1 MALCLRFRVNAICS
15 RPARRGA
22 GIALLLL
29 GLLGGRAHAQ
39 DSTFARLSQRSQ
51 YAMTL
56 SGTQFSGPG
65 WDKLQ
70 QDIRQSQLVLLG
82 EDHGT
87 AQIPVFATALARE
100 LKPAVYVAEIDQ
112 YQAQDLSQ
120 LATQPGLPTAFQ
132 KAHPMGLAFYSLAEE
147 FELARYLRSQHAA
160 ILGIDQVS
168 LVSTGRFF
176 TMLASKVKNA
186 SAKAYLVK
194 RAAAYQAQDRAK
206 MSKGTGNFSIYQRP
220 SALDSLRSLTR
231 TEGPEVQQMVH
242 DFAASND
249 IYQLNQQGDPRSH
262 QLRINLMKRNL
273 LKGLAAYQ
281 RPGQPLPTMLF
292 KFGAMHVS
300 RGVSLNGGVYDVGNL
315 ALNLADAHD
324 QKSLHIYLMGQRG
337 TRVQGFNPDDF
348 SKNVAAY
355 SSVDELKP
363 FTVPA
368 GSTAWQVFDLR
379 PLRRALRRDQLKVAN
394 YDLEVTL
401 LGYDYLIIIP
411 ETTASHNY

>member
-1 MALCLRFRVNAICS
+1 MTAFYHRAWPLA
-15 RPARRGA
+15 AT
-22 GIALLLL
+22 LLA
-29 GLLGGRAHAQ
+29 GLLGQSAHAQ
-39 DSTFARLSQRSQ
+39 DSTFTRLSQRNQ
-51 YAMTL
+51 YAMML
-56 SGTQFSGPG
+56 SNTQFSGPG

-70 QDIRQSQLVLLG
+70 QDVRQSQLVLLG

-100 LKPAVYVAEIDQ
+100 LKPVVYVAEIDK

-132 KAHPMGLAFYSLAEE
+132 KEHPMGLSFYSWAEE

-160 ILGIDQVS
+160 VLGIDQVS

-176 TMLASKVKNA
+176 TMLASKVKSA
-186 SAKAYLVK
+186 STKAYLVK

-206 MSKGTGNFSIYQRP
+206 MSKGTANFSIYQRP
-220 SALDSLRSLTR
+220 AALDSLRSLTR
-231 TEGPEVQQMVH
+231 TEGPEVQQMVQ
-242 DFAASND
+242 DFAASSG

-262 QLRINLMKRNL
+262 QLRIDLMKRNL
-273 LKGLAAYQ
+273 LQGLAAYQ
-281 RPGQPLPTMLF
+281 QPGQPLPTMLF
-292 KFGAMHVS
+292 KFGAVHVS

-324 QKSLHIYLMGQRG
+324 QKSLHIYIMGQRG

-355 SSVDELKP
+355 SNADDLKP
-363 FTVPA
+363 FAASA
-368 GSTAWQVFDLR
+368 GSAAWQVFDLR
-379 PLRRALRRDQLKVAN
+379 PLRRALRRDQLKVASH
-394 YDLEVTL
+394 DIEVTL
-401 LGYDYLIIIP
+401 MGYDYLIIIP